1 MTKIENLECILLI
14 DDDGA
19 VNFINELIIKKAGI
33 KTHIQ
38 IAINAQQG
46 LDYLMRAGDFLEF
59 SNSIQ
64 PGIIFLDINMPGMNG
79 WDFLSEYKKLPKQQR
94 DQTVVVMLT
103 SSINPDDKQKGE
115 NHPEVVAFMN
125 KPLSKDSIMEI
136 IKSHFSK
143 FSIE

>member
-1 MTKIENLECILLI
+1 
-14 DDDGA
+14 
-19 VNFINELIIKKAGI
+19 
-33 KTHIQ
+33 
-38 IAINAQQG
+38 
-46 LDYLMRAGDFLEF
+46 
-59 SNSIQ
+59 
-64 PGIIFLDINMPGMNG
+64 MNG

-136 IKSHFSK
+136 IKAHFAK
-143 FSIE
+143 FPIEIE